1 MAEIVARQDT
11 ACAPST
17 DWYVCSGGFRGCCSV
32 DPCGSGC
39 PDSKGDKSPS
49 TEPVDTKGKI
59 SVTTVTAT
67 ATSKTSTKTTRTTTT
82 EAATTTATVK
92 PTTTTDSTL
101 TSSVETDQTTT
112 TSATSMSETPDSQ
125 PTSIGTTSS
134 SSQSHANSKMI
145 GGIVGGIIGLLL
157 ILCIVAFLV
166 FRSRRKRGK
175 RFTLLHWRCPRA
187 EYTEKS
193 VEDGNAPS
201 TQAAPVQAQN
211 QQAQNQQASTAVRNI
226 VTGPPNNQPQTIP
239 EEQSPDISPLQS
251 NQNNSPR
258 TIASVSSPST
268 VINPRRTRNSCS
280 KSAIIAPPPDAIH
293 PAFRETGHPPTA
305 PYLPPTTIPEITTIS
320 TTTNT
325 HPDSTPELFDT
336 GFYLGRLELPASSS
350 RELINIPFNERQRQ
364 RQRQDEQKQ
373 IYRAAGLPS
382 PIITHDGAILSANFN
397 SVPVDPDSH
406 AMSFMEYD
414 SASELKPSTL
424 APPGSPPPV
433 YHSDRR
439 RGSFQ
444 VKERVMEKFRRRS
457 KMT

>member
-11 ACAPST
+11 ECAPSS

-32 DPCGSGC
+32 NPCGSGC

-49 TEPVDTKGKI
+49 TEQENTKETI

-67 ATSKTSTKTTRTTTT
+67 ASTSTKTTRRTTTT
-82 EAATTTATVK
+82 EAATTT
-92 PTTTTDSTL
+92 TTTDSSTTKTKPTL
-101 TSSVETDQTTT
+101 TSSDDTSQTTT
-112 TSATSMSETPDSQ
+112 TSATSMSETPNSK

-134 SSQSHANSKMI
+134 SSQSHTNSSMI

-166 FRSRRKRGK
+166 FVSRKKRGK
-175 RFTLLHWRCPRA
+175 RFTLLHWRCPRT
-187 EYTEKS
+187 EYTERS
-193 VEDGNAPS
+193 IEDGNAPS
-201 TQAAPVQAQN
+201 TQAAQVQAQN
-211 QQAQNQQASTAVRNI
+211 QQTSTAVRNI
-226 VTGPPNNQPQTIP
+226 VTGPPNNQPQSIP

-251 NQNNSPR
+251 DQNNSPR

-293 PAFRETGHPPTA
+293 PAFRETAHPPTA
-305 PYLPPTTIPEITTIS
+305 PYLPPTSIPETTTIS
-320 TTTNT
+320 TTNA
-325 HPDSTPELFDT
+325 HPDTTPELFDT

-382 PIITHDGAILSANFN
+382 PIITPGGAILSANFN

-406 AMSFMEYD
+406 AMSFMDYD
-414 SASELKPSTL
+414 SASELKPPTL

-433 YHSDRR
+433 YRSDRR

-444 VKERVMEKFRRRS
+444 VKERMMVKFRRRS
-457 KMT
+457 KLT